1 MSAMT
6 PSEPRWRRL
15 EPDARKAQIFT
26 CATHLFG
33 ERPYAEVSTSDIA
46 AEAGV
51 ARGLI
56 NHYFG
61 TKRELYLAVIR
72 RAVTLPS
79 AVPDVFPD
87 QPLEE
92 RAATAVSWFMELVVD
107 QGKMWITATSEG
119 IGRDREVEQI
129 LFDAERRSADRVL
142 DVVGVPSDNRSRAKL
157 NAVLRAYAGMIK
169 AAGREWLLRNALD
182 RDQVHTLL
190 HKSLL
195 ALLTDVFP
203 AMLDEPL
210 DLTGRASA

>member
-15 EPDARKAQIFT
+15 EPDARKEQIFT

-72 RAVTLPS
+72 RAVTLPG

-92 RAATAVSWFMELVVD
+92 RAATAVSWFMDLVVD

-119 IGRDREVEQI
+119 IGRDHEVEQI

-142 DVVGVPSDNRSRAKL
+142 DVVGVPADNRSRAKL

-182 RDQVHTLL
+182 REQVHTLL